1 MKFKFRNI
9 FKPITIIKDLL
20 EENKHL
26 KREIRALRAEIAD
39 LKSEKLVSSETFC
52 SRLFKDKK

>member
-1 MKFKFRNI
+1 MAFKFRNV

-39 LKSEKLVSSETFC
+39 LKSEKLVNSKAFC
-52 SRLFKDKK
+52 SRLFKDN